1 MKLERSKEWWLARAR
16 REGNAVIGAG
26 LLAFDPAPD
35 ERPTGAQVTGAQVVA
50 AEETRIAFGKFV
62 NLMRRRRGF
71 SMEELAQAADL
82 DASELL
88 VIEDDVH
95 YVPEPRTVF
104 KLAQTFEVP
113 QRRLMQLAG
122 LVASN
127 DAGLRQE
134 AVRFAARSE
143 AVQKLSPEESAALE
157 AFIAVLSEQEPK
169 RVK

>member
-1 MKLERSKEWWLARAR
+1 MKLERSKDWWMARAR
-16 REGNAVIGAG
+16 REGNVAVGAG
-26 LLAFDPAPD
+26 LLAFDPAPE
-35 ERPTGAQVTGAQVVA
+35 ERPSSVQAA
-50 AEETRIAFGKFV
+50 AEDTRIAFGKFV

-71 SMEELAQAADL
+71 SMEQLAEAAELE
-82 DASELL
+82 ASELL

-104 KLAQTFEVP
+104 KLAQTFDVS

-122 LVASN
+122 LAAAN
-127 DAGLRQE
+127 DVGFREE

-143 AVQKLSPEESAALE
+143 SVQKLTPEESSALE
-157 AFIAVLSEQEPK
+157 AFVAVLSEQEPK

>member
-1 MKLERSKEWWLARAR
+1 MRLERSKDWWMARAR
-16 REGNAVIGAG
+16 REGNVAVGAG
-26 LLAFDPAPD
+26 QLAFDPAP
-35 ERPTGAQVTGAQVVA
+35 EGRPSTAQTA
-50 AEETRIAFGKFV
+50 AIEETRIAFGKFV
-62 NLMRRRRGF
+62 NLMRRRHGY
-71 SMEELAQAADL
+71 SMEQLAEAADI
-82 DASELL
+82 DPSELL

-95 YVPEPRTVF
+95 HVPEPRTVF

-122 LVASN
+122 LAAAN

-143 AVQKLSPEESAALE
+143 SVQKLTPEESSALE
-157 AFIAVLSEQEPK
+157 AFVAVLSEQEPK

>member
-1 MKLERSKEWWLARAR
+1 MRLDRSKDWWMARAR
-16 REGNAVIGAG
+16 REGDAAVGAG
-26 LLAFDPAPD
+26 LLAFDPAP
-35 ERPTGAQVTGAQVVA
+35 EGRPSRVQA
-50 AEETRIAFGKFV
+50 AAVEEIRIAFGKFV
-62 NLMRRRRGF
+62 NLMRRRRGY
-71 SMEELAQAADL
+71 SMEQLAEAADL

-88 VIEDDVH
+88 VIEGDVH

-122 LVASN
+122 LAVAN

-134 AVRFAARSE
+134 AIRFAARSE
-143 AVQKLSPEESAALE
+143 SVQQLTLEENSALE
-157 AFIAVLSEQEPK
+157 AFVAVLSERKMK

>member
-1 MKLERSKEWWLARAR
+1 MKLERSKDWWMARAR
-16 REGNAVIGAG
+16 REGDAIIGAG
-26 LLAFDPAPD
+26 LLAFDPGLDPRASGSQTAPI
-35 ERPTGAQVTGAQVVA
+35 
-50 AEETRIAFGKFV
+50 EETRIAFGKFV

-104 KLAQTFEVP
+104 KLAETFEVS

-122 LVASN
+122 LAGAN
-127 DAGLRQE
+127 DAGFRRE

-143 AVQKLSPEESAALE
+143 SVQKLTPEESSALE
-157 AFIAVLSEQEPK
+157 AFVSVLSEQEPK

>member
-1 MKLERSKEWWLARAR
+1 MKLRRSKDWWMARAR
-16 REGNAVIGAG
+16 REGDAVIGAG

-35 ERPTGAQVTGAQVVA
+35 ERPSGAQTA
-50 AEETRIAFGKFV
+50 AVEETRIAFGKFV

-71 SMEELAQAADL
+71 SMEQLAQVADL

-88 VIEDDVH
+88 VIEDDIH
-95 YVPEPRTVF
+95 YIPEPRTVF
-104 KLAQTFEVP
+104 KLAKTFEVS

-122 LVASN
+122 LAAAS
-127 DAGLRQE
+127 DAGFRQE

-143 AVQKLSPEESAALE
+143 AVQELTLEESSALE
-157 AFIAVLSEQEPK
+157 AFVAVLSEQEPK

>member
-1 MKLERSKEWWLARAR
+1 MAQAR
-16 REGNAVIGAG
+16 REGGAVIGAG
-26 LLAFDPAPD
+26 LLAFDPVP
-35 ERPTGAQVTGAQVVA
+35 EEHGSGAQSAA

-71 SMEELAQAADL
+71 SIEQLAQAADL

-88 VIEDDVH
+88 VIEDHNH
-95 YVPEPRTVF
+95 YVPEPRTIF
-104 KLAQTFEVP
+104 KLAETFEVS

-122 LVASN
+122 LTAAN
-127 DAGLRQE
+127 DAGFRQE

-143 AVQKLSPEESAALE
+143 SVQKLTLEESSALE
-157 AFIAVLSEQEPK
+157 AFVAVLSDREPK

>member
-1 MKLERSKEWWLARAR
+1 MRLERSKDWWMARAR
-16 REGNAVIGAG
+16 REGDAAVGAG
-26 LLAFDPAPD
+26 LLAFDPAPE
-35 ERPTGAQVTGAQVVA
+35 ERPSSAQTA
-50 AEETRIAFGKFV
+50 AVEETRIAFGKFV
-62 NLMRRRRGF
+62 NLMRRRRGY
-71 SMEELAQAADL
+71 SMEQLAEAADL

-104 KLAQTFEVP
+104 KLAQTFEVS

-122 LVASN
+122 LAAAN
-127 DAGLRQE
+127 DAGFRQE

-143 AVQKLSPEESAALE
+143 SVQKLTPEESSALE
-157 AFIAVLSEQEPK
+157 AFVAVLSEQEPK